1 MEELIGTLLQERY
14 RIESLLGRQTGR
26 RTFLAIDTQTNNF
39 VVVKILLF
47 GPDFTWDDLKLF
59 EREAEVLKSLNHPAI
74 PKYLDSFEVELQRGQ
89 GFVLVQSHIAA
100 QSLQQWIHAGRTF
113 SEDDLQA
120 IAIDLLK
127 ILEYLHNRQ
136 PAVIHRD
143 IKPSNILLTDRTAH
157 SPGQVYL
164 IDFGSVQTA
173 IKSGTR
179 TIVGT
184 YGYMPPE
191 QFGGIT
197 SAASDIYALGVT
209 IIYLATGCQPDEL
222 PQKDLQLSF
231 EPQVNLSPG
240 LVCWLQG
247 AIDPR
252 LEKRWSST
260 QQALKGL
267 QTDSQLNI
275 SVFNTNDLSNR
286 SHNSRQT
293 ILPGLF
299 FESNALKKSSFFRS
313 LYQTLLKNRANK
325 KNRIKTSLSRPLAI
339 AAGVFAFGYF
349 ALYRLPIL
357 TVFTVS
363 VPFMAFGLFVMCL
376 FDAIFKL
383 GNKR

>member
-1 MEELIGTLLQERY
+1 MEELIGTVLQSRY

-100 QSLQQWIHAGRTF
+100 QSLQQWIQAGRTF

-120 IAIDLLK
+120 IAINLLK

-143 IKPSNILLTDRTAH
+143 IKPSNILLTDKTAH

-231 EPQVNLSPG
+231 ESQVNLSLG
-240 LVCWLQG
+240 LVGWLQG

-252 LEKRWSST
+252 LEKRWSSA
-260 QQALKGL
+260 QQALNSL
-267 QTDSQLNI
+267 QNASQSDI
-275 SVFNTNDLSNR
+275 SVFNNNDLSGR
-286 SHNSRQT
+286 T
-293 ILPGLF
+293 
-299 FESNALKKSSFFRS
+299 
-313 LYQTLLKNRANK
+313 LYQAFPKNKADQ
-325 KNRIKTSLSRPLAI
+325 KNRIKIPPSRTLAI
-339 AAGVFAFGYF
+339 GAGVFAFGYF
-349 ALYRLPIL
+349 ASCQLPIL

-383 GNKR
+383 GNKE